1 MSASSVFLFTF
12 IFLFACGL
20 LYKEGILDKNS
31 RLIAL
36 IFFLTIAFAVRLP
49 LMSHST
55 TDYEHFLA
63 QWVQHFRIHGFE
75 GLATIYSNYN
85 VPYLYILALFAC
97 IPMDD
102 MYLIKCL
109 SIFFDVILAWS
120 ASKIVLYYTRS
131 KNKQA
136 AAFILVMLL
145 PTVVLNGACWGQCD
159 SIFASFCL
167 LAFYHGVQGKGKLSY
182 LHGALA
188 LAFKVQ
194 AVFLLPVYG
203 VLLLMNKI
211 KLKDAWIFP
220 LVFVGSLLPA
230 VAAGRPFMDALTI
243 YIDQVGGTTSSLNFN
258 SASIYALI
266 PYGYEADWLLYA
278 DAIGIALAIAIVY
291 TTLLW
296 PYARYKSVTKHTLFG
311 FGCMLALGIPMVL
324 PHMHERYF
332 FLGDIFTL
340 MLGVISPIFAPAAL
354 LCQFG
359 SLLGYHAY
367 LKNEFLLLM
376 NNGTYA
382 MLAAFLLICI
392 YTHKTYKLNGEL

>member
-1 MSASSVFLFTF
+1 MSASYIFLYIF
-12 IFLFACGL
+12 IFVFACAL
-20 LYKEGILDKNS
+20 LYREGILDKNS
-31 RLIAL
+31 RLIAV
-36 IFFLTIAFAVRLP
+36 IFFLTLAFALRLP

-63 QWVQHFRIHGFE
+63 LWVQYFRVHGFE
-75 GLATIYSNYN
+75 GLATISSNYN
-85 VPYLYILALFAC
+85 YPYLYILALFAR

-109 SIFFDVILAWS
+109 SIFFDVIMAW
-120 ASKIVLYYTRS
+120 AAGKIVLHYTRS

-136 AAFILVMLL
+136 AAFVLVMLL
-145 PTVVLNGACWGQCD
+145 PTVILNGACWGQCD
-159 SIFASFCL
+159 SIFSAFCL
-167 LAFYHGVQGKGKLSY
+167 LAFYYGVQGKSKLSY

-194 AVFLLPVYG
+194 AVFLLPIYG
-203 VLLLMNKI
+203 ALLLMKKI
-211 KLKDAWIFP
+211 KLQDAWIFI
-220 LVFVGSLLPA
+220 LVFIGSLLPA
-230 VAAGRPFMDALTI
+230 VAAGRPFTDALTV
-243 YIDQVGGTTSSLNFN
+243 YVNQVGGTTSSLNFN

-266 PYGYEADWLLYA
+266 PYGYEAEWLIFA

-296 PYARYKSVTKHTLFG
+296 PYARYKSVTNRSLFG
-311 FGCMLALGIPMVL
+311 FGCMLSLGIPMVL

-340 MLGVISPIFAPAAL
+340 MLGVISPLFAPAAL

-367 LKNEFLLLM
+367 LKNKFLLLM

-392 YTHKTYKLNGEL
+392 FTHKSFKLNGEL